1 MAPKKKKTFNQE
13 LEGLDQEELST
24 FNVDK
29 FYTPKM
35 TDDTKKTML
44 TAVVGKVQKALTY
57 CSYLKIAILRAGT
70 FKCHTCRIGPLYFAQ
85 RQAVVSLPIVI
96 IN

>member
-24 FNVDK
+24 FNVEK
-29 FYTPKM
+29 FSTPKM

-44 TAVVGKVQKALTY
+44 TRWWAK
-57 CSYLKIAILRAGT
+57 
-70 FKCHTCRIGPLYFAQ
+70 FKRHYER
-85 RQAVVSLPIVI
+85 R
-96 IN
+96 